1 MFWTLEGGVSDYH
14 VILLTERVKRF
25 IITGGKGEIMRENSV
40 GTSEKK
46 KRIVNIVLILLV
58 IVCFAVWA
66 IDYFKMPSEELTL
79 EQRVISVLDS
89 SEMDSANAVEKVC
102 LLEKIDDGYMCVA
115 VNKNGK
121 LIFAYFVEDSFSDN
135 GLAMKARLVT
145 APDSYVSNT
154 DPLKVYSFTMSNLDS
169 RSIYFGCYRSE
180 MVSDINID
188 GKGVH
193 QYKATVSI
201 GGMDAELNFWFV
213 ISEKTPLL
221 SDN

>member
-1 MFWTLEGGVSDYH
+1 MLDGENLVSSYNT
-14 VILLTERVKRF
+14 IGRKSKTIYNYRR
-25 IITGGKGEIMRENSV
+25 KGDIMRENSV
-40 GTSEKK
+40 ETSGKK
-46 KRIVNIVLILLV
+46 KRVVNIVLILLV

-66 IDYFKMPSEELTL
+66 IDYFKTPGEEPTL
-79 EQRVISVLDS
+79 EQRVISVLDG

-115 VNKNGK
+115 VNKSGK
-121 LIFAYFVEDSFSDN
+121 LIFAYFVDDSFSDE

-169 RSIYFGCYRSE
+169 RSVYFGCYQ
-180 MVSDINID
+180 SDTVKDIHVDAKAVKQVKADVNI
-188 GKGVH
+188 G
-193 QYKATVSI
+193 ATAYS
-201 GGMDAELNFWFV
+201 LNFWFV